1 MTTVEIILLVASI
14 AFMIIL
20 WAGFDGVQISGP
32 LSVGLIAVAIGV
44 IGLCHFHEFDARF
57 GVSMGFLVV
66 GGATF
71 FSAMRKHESMKEFS
85 AALCV
90 AIALVCGIYA
100 ILSLS

>member
-20 WAGFDGVQISGP
+20 WWGFDGVEVSGP
-32 LSVGLIAVAIGV
+32 LSVGLIAVAIGI
-44 IGLCHFHEFDARF
+44 IGLCHFQDFDVRF

-66 GGATF
+66 GGAIF

-90 AIALVCGIYA
+90 AVALVCGVYA
-100 ILSLS
+100 ILSLK

>member
-1 MTTVEIILLVASI
+1 MAVEIILLVASI

-20 WAGFDGVQISGP
+20 WAGFDGVQVSGP
-32 LSVGLIAVAIGV
+32 LSVGLISLAIGI

-66 GGATF
+66 GGAIF
-71 FSAMRKHESMKEFS
+71 FSAMRKHESWKELC

-90 AIALVCGIYA
+90 AISLVCGVYVIVN
-100 ILSLS
+100 LL

>member
-1 MTTVEIILLVASI
+1 MSTVEIILLVASI

-20 WAGFDGVQISGP
+20 WWGFDGVEVSGP
-32 LSVGLIAVAIGV
+32 LSVGLIAVAIGI
-44 IGLCHFHEFDARF
+44 IGLCHFQDFDARF

-66 GGATF
+66 GGAIF

-90 AIALVCGIYA
+90 AIALVCGVYA
-100 ILSLS
+100 ILSI

>member
-1 MTTVEIILLVASI
+1 MVVEIILLVASI

-20 WAGFDGVQISGP
+20 WAGFDGLEVSGP
-32 LSVGLIAVAIGV
+32 LSVGLISLAIGI

-66 GGATF
+66 GGAIF
-71 FSAMRKHESMKEFS
+71 FSAMRKNESWKELC

-90 AIALVCGIYA
+90 AISLVCGVYVVVN
-100 ILSLS
+100 LL